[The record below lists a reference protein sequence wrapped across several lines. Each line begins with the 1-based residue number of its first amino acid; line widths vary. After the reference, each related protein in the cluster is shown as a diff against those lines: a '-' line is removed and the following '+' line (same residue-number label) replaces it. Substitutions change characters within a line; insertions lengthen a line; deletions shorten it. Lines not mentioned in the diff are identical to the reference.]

1 MYQNILVAIDGS
13 ATSDCALREALK
25 FAQDGVQITVVTVI
39 DNPLQSYSTP
49 NVFNFDEVHAA
60 FYKQA
65 EDILKIAE
73 SDAERL
79 GHIKIK
85 TCLVDMGFHSGHDD
99 IAPAILRTA
108 NDYHAD
114 LIVMGT
120 HGRRGIKRL
129 FLGSVAELLVRE
141 AHLPVLLVHSPD
153 HDVHSE

>member
-1 MYQNILVAIDGS
+1 MYKNILVAIDGS
-13 ATSDCALREALK
+13 ATSDFALREALK
-25 FAQDGVQITVVTVI
+25 FSQTGTEIIAVTVL

-49 NVFNFDEVHAA
+49 NVFNFEEVHAA

-65 EDILKIAE
+65 EEILKFAE
-73 SDAERL
+73 RDAELL

-85 TCLVDMGFHSGHDD
+85 TCLVDMGSHSGHDD

-114 LIVMGT
+114 LLVMGT

-129 FLGSVAELLVRE
+129 FLGSVAEQLVRE
-141 AHLPVLLVHSPD
+141 AHIPVLLVHNPENNADS
-153 HDVHSE
+153 